1 MPHHINVNAF
11 QATELQELHLL
22 YKYPQYP
29 WCIVEKGVVER
40 EEKIERR
47 EVSLVYLS
55 LHLREGKKAQH
66 PIICAKT
73 ESLCVLLLIIF
84 ILN

>member
-1 MPHHINVNAF
+1 MYVNAF

-29 WCIVEKGVVER
+29 WCIVEKGGED
-40 EEKIERR
+40 R

-55 LHLREGKKAQH
+55 LHLRESKK
-66 PIICAKT
+66 CA
-73 ESLCVLLLIIF
+73 LCAFANDLYS
-84 ILN
+84 